1 MGRRGAASEPVR
13 GLPAAAADSPRQRG
27 SHREAVLAATGNRAL
42 ARLAGT
48 QRGRHALAAGR
59 SVRGPL
65 LQRVGEEKIGYAP
78 AKDAPAPSL
87 DLLKAAF
94 AEMRS
99 NRKAAKDQFERDEL
113 SKLSGLTEKQRQK
126 VVMDKYVSS
135 LTIKNPS
142 AVLAQSSQFTS
153 GKLKLVDGTVKD
165 ADDNVVATI
174 TRGAG
179 VFEEVANP
187 TGGDRKT
194 FKKPT
199 GETARTYVADDHDV
213 PTRRYAYV
221 EKSVYQMMEFV
232 RALRLTGRYQRL
244 HEEMGEAPGEV
255 SKITSKLRG
264 KLRLDKA
271 STAAQQLAVLHQW
284 MGSGLQQRGLSLA
297 STPRKDAVFGNKG
310 ESFKSGDGVRITIDL
325 AKVPKSVKLINHYA
339 YGGVSGFTGEWVG
352 GRAYNYGAS
361 VRKNRELYLEKLDP
375 DWVESIE
382 VHGTALPAPPPGTTG
397 AALVKW
403 VGEQIGYQRYL
414 TGYRDAL
421 DPPKDASKLAA
432 DPAYIVGQNA
442 GKAYADGY
450 AEGAKSSKV
459 ADPNARWNRMEDL
472 FLDSDTALQRKE
484 DYWVGWAHGAAGV
497 KRGSHLPPEPVVPVT
512 KPPDPTPT
520 ATVVASPV
528 VVTTTPTVVV
538 TGVK

>member
-1 MGRRGAASEPVR
+1 M
-13 GLPAAAADSPRQRG
+13 
-27 SHREAVLAATGNRAL
+27 GNRAL
-42 ARLAGT
+42 ARLART
-48 QRGRHALAAGR
+48 ERGRAALATGR

-87 DLLKAAF
+87 ELLKDAF

-99 NRKAAKDQFERDEL
+99 KRKAAKDKFEAEEL
-113 SKLSGLTEKQRQK
+113 TKLTGLGEKEKQK
-126 VVMDKYVSS
+126 LVMGTYVTS

-142 AVLAQSSQFTS
+142 AVLAESSQFTS

-165 ADDNVVATI
+165 ADDKVVATI

-179 VFEEVANP
+179 VFEEVKNP
-187 TGGDRKT
+187 TTGDRKA

-199 GETARTYVADDHDV
+199 GETDRTYVADDHGV

-221 EKSVYQMMEFV
+221 EKSIYQMMEFV

-244 HEEMGEAPGEV
+244 HEEMGEAPGDV
-255 SKITSKLRG
+255 THVTSKLRG
-264 KLRLDKA
+264 KLRLGKT
-271 STAAQQLAVLHQW
+271 STPAQQLAVLHQW

-297 STPRKDAVFGNKG
+297 STPRKDAVYGNKG

-325 AKVPKSVKLINHYA
+325 AKVPKGVKLINHYA
-339 YGGVSGFTGEWVG
+339 FGGVSGLTGDWVG
-352 GRAYNYGAS
+352 AGGYNYGAS
-361 VRKNRELYLEKLDP
+361 VRKNRELYLERLDP

-382 VHGTALPAPPPGTTG
+382 VHGTALPTPPTGTAG

-421 DPPKDASKLAA
+421 NPPKDASKLAA

-459 ADPNARWNRMEDL
+459 AANARWNRMEDL